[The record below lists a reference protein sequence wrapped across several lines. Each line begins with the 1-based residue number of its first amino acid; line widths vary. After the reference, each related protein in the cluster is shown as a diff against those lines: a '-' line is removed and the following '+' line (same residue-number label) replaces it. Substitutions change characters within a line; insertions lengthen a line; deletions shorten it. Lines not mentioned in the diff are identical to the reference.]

1 MSTNFIINPYS
12 ISFESI
18 RNDLMQYVSSKPD
31 EAAWKDFFASGAG
44 QTIIE
49 LIAALGAMYSYQ
61 FILGRREAYLSVAQN
76 YSSILGVANN
86 AGYCASRGQNARIR
100 LTIVPNVSMTLPK
113 WSVMGTCLDYD
124 LVLLEDVVLNTDQ
137 VTTIDCI
144 IGNFLQETITVQTD
158 RLSQFKFTNSNTTD
172 DIRLILN
179 TIEVPLSTVIKEALN
194 DKYVGTTNVYGSL
207 DIFYLQEGEYKYKT
221 GDSLIL
227 QFIERNT
234 VDPNT
239 LRITDYAVNY
249 ASKINTVETLQ
260 NYIDKESADSIKIK
274 APIYRETAGAIR
286 ARHDYSKFILTQ
298 YPILKSANDHD
309 IYPGLIEIAAV
320 KKDGTFLTDSEK
332 DEMLDAIESA
342 RPSGVAKAIISNP
355 QEINKTLNIEITK
368 LSDEYVSLTISD
380 YIDAILETYEDT
392 LGISLD
398 LHLLEHEIDKV
409 SGVKISRV
417 TFDQTEWEP
426 ETYYELYHTVVSPTD
441 TDVKN
446 SYSAKMFIYKSGSL
460 EPSWPTIIGDTV
472 VDNQL
477 VWQLVNE
484 DVVSLGL
491 KEWSANNQY
500 FVNDYVRKIDDPNNL
515 YKCIGYINLSGL
527 VEPDW
532 KQDINDNQIV
542 FDEQIVWKKVT
553 EANGEVHTWQK
564 SHNYNIGD
572 FIAPTTAELANDIYI
587 CIGFRAKSGSEE
599 PEWTHAVGTFTQDG
613 RIQWVTNDAV
623 ASKLDLAWNEYLNI
637 TKELK
642 IV

>member
-49 LIAALGAMYSYQ
+49 LISALGAMYSYQ

-86 AGYCASRGQNARIR
+86 AGYCASRGQNARVR
-100 LTIVPNVSMTLPK
+100 LTIVPTVSMTLPK
-113 WSVMGTCLDYD
+113 WSVVGTCLDYD
-124 LVLLEDVVLNTDQ
+124 LVLLEDAVLNINQ

-144 IGNFLQETITVQTD
+144 IGNFLQESITVQTD

-172 DIRLILN
+172 DIRLMLN
-179 TIEVPLSTVIKEALN
+179 NVEVPFSTTIKEALN

-207 DIFYLQEGEYKYKT
+207 DIFYLQDGQYKYKT
-221 GDSLIL
+221 GDSLVL

-234 VDPNT
+234 VDPNV
-239 LRITDYAVNY
+239 LRITDYAVDY
-249 ASKINTVETLQ
+249 ASKINLIETLQ
-260 NYIDKESADSIKIK
+260 NSIDKESPDSIKIK

-332 DEMLDAIESA
+332 DEMLEAIESA
-342 RPSGVAKAIISNP
+342 RPSGVAKAIITNP

-380 YIDAILETYEDT
+380 YIDAILETYENN
-392 LGISLD
+392 LGVSLD
-398 LHLLEHEIDKV
+398 LHLLEHEIDRV
-409 SGVKISRV
+409 TGVKISRV
-417 TFDQTEWEP
+417 TVDKTEWKP
-426 ETYYELYHTVVSPTD
+426 ETYYELYHTVFSPTEKD
-441 TDVKN
+441 SKN
-446 SYSAKMFIYKSGSL
+446 SYMAKMFMYKSGSL
-460 EPSWPTIIGDTV
+460 EPSWPTTLDQTV

-491 KEWSANNQY
+491 KEWSPDSQY

-515 YKCIGYINLSGL
+515 YRCIGYVNLSGL
-527 VEPDW
+527 IEPNW
-532 KQDINDNQIV
+532 EEDIDDNQVI
-542 FDEQIVWKKVT
+542 FDEQIVWKKVE
-553 EANGEVHTWQK
+553 EANKEVHTWQK

-572 FIAPTTAELANDIYI
+572 FIAPTKAELAKNIYI

-599 PEWTHAVGTFTQDG
+599 PEWTHTAGTFTQDG
-613 RIQWVTNDAV
+613 RIQWV
-623 ASKLDLAWNEYLNI
+623 ASDSSSSKITLAWNEYLNI